1 MVEEKYIGLGLALG
15 GTFMIGSSFII
26 TKKGLNDAAN
36 RPADYPHSHQRTN
49 QTART
54 ASEDFAYLQNP
65 IWWAGMV
72 TMIVGEVA
80 NFAAYTFAP
89 AILVTPLGAM
99 SVIIGAILASFL
111 LDEKLGRLGVCGCAS
126 CIIGSV
132 VIVLHAPSDKEVE
145 TVDEILSYAATPAFL
160 AYLLFCFVT
169 CTYLIYRVV
178 PTHGTKT
185 PLVYLTI
192 CSLAGSVS
200 VMAIKG
206 FGVALKLTIAG
217 NNQLT
222 HISTYVFGVVVVSC
236 ILIQMNY
243 FNKALDTFS
252 TNVVN
257 PIYYVFFTTATIIAS
272 AILFQGFNTTGGV
285 NTISLICGFL
295 IIFMGVYL
303 LNISR
308 QPEKPHHAT
317 SLEAGLMNPRMSMSG
332 RLSMDSQGHGQG
344 VWNYGQLP
352 THSTYAPD
360 GSLNSAGH
368 GRRSSI
374 YRAQNSTLFSAFEE
388 EGVALTDLPEEEES
402 DGEER
407 RQPQSQG
414 GAQGRSLVGKRR
426 DEEEQG
432 GRHPAYTEPLRQ

>member
-1 MVEEKYIGLGLALG
+1 MVEDKYIGLGLALG
-15 GTFMIGSSFII
+15 GTFLIGSSFII
-26 TKKGLNDAAN
+26 TKKGLIDAAKRN
-36 RPADYPHSHQRTN
+36 LEYPHSHQR
-49 QTART
+49 QTGPQS
-54 ASEDFAYLQNP
+54 ASEDLSYLQNP
-65 IWWAGMV
+65 IWWAGMI
-72 TMIVGEVA
+72 TMVVGEVA

-126 CIIGSV
+126 CIIGSI

-145 TVDEILSYAATPAFL
+145 TVDEILTYAAKPAFL
-160 AYLLFCFVT
+160 FYITFVAIFS
-169 CTYLIYRVV
+169 TYMIYRVV
-178 PTHGTKT
+178 PTHGTRN
-185 PLVYLTI
+185 PMVYLSI
-192 CSLAGSVS
+192 CSLVGSVS

-206 FGVALKLTIAG
+206 FGVALKLTFAG

-222 HISTYVFGVVVVSC
+222 HISTYVFGVVVVGC
-236 ILIQMNY
+236 IMIQMNY

-272 AILFQGFNTTGGV
+272 AILFSGFNTPGGV

-308 QPEKPHHAT
+308 EPEVPHHQS
-317 SLEAGLMNPRMSMSG
+317 SLESGLMNPRMSMSG
-332 RLSMDSQGHGQG
+332 RMSMDSNQATL
-344 VWNYGQLP
+344 WNYGSVP
-352 THSTYAPD
+352 GGPTYAPD
-360 GSLNSAGH
+360 GSLNSATH

-374 YRAQNSTLFSAFEE
+374 YRAQNSTLFNAFEE
-388 EGVALTDLPEEEES
+388 EGMALTQLPEEDES
-402 DGEER
+402 DDEDVRREQNAGPGRNLLGKKGREEV
-407 RQPQSQG
+407 
-414 GAQGRSLVGKRR
+414 A
-426 DEEEQG
+426 G
-432 GRHPAYTEPLRQ
+432 GRHPAFQEAGR

>member
-1 MVEEKYIGLGLALG
+1 MVEDKYIGLGLALG
-15 GTFMIGSSFII
+15 GTFLIGSSFII
-26 TKKGLNDAAN
+26 TKKGLNDAA
-36 RPADYPHSHQRTN
+36 RKDMTEYSHPHQRQSGPRN
-49 QTART
+49 
-54 ASEDFAYLQNP
+54 ASEDLSYLQNP

-132 VIVLHAPSDKEVE
+132 IIVLHAPSDKEVE
-145 TVDEILSYAATPAFL
+145 TVDEILTYAAKPAFL
-160 AYLLFCFVT
+160 FYITFVAVFSV
-169 CTYLIYRVV
+169 YMIYRVV
-178 PTHGTKT
+178 PTHGTRN
-185 PLVYLTI
+185 PMVYLSI
-192 CSLAGSVS
+192 CSLVGSVS

-206 FGVALKLTIAG
+206 FGVALKLTFAG

-222 HISTYVFGVVVVSC
+222 HISTYVFGVVVVGC
-236 ILIQMNY
+236 IMIQMNY

-272 AILFQGFNTTGGV
+272 AILFSGFNTPGGV

-308 QPEKPHHAT
+308 EPDTPHHAS

-332 RLSMDSQGHGQG
+332 RMSMDSNNPAL
-344 VWNYGQLP
+344 WNYGAVP
-352 THSTYAPD
+352 GGATYAPD

-374 YRAQNSTLFSAFEE
+374 YRAQNSTLFNAFEE
-388 EGVALTDLPEEEES
+388 EGMALTQLPEEDES
-402 DGEER
+402 DSEDGR
-407 RQPQSQG
+407 RLNQG
-414 GAQGRSLVGKRR
+414 PGRNLVGKKSR
-426 DEEEQG
+426 DEVAG
-432 GRHPAYTEPLRQ
+432 GRHPAYSESG

>member
-1 MVEEKYIGLGLALG
+1 MIEDKYIGLGLALG
-15 GTFMIGSSFII
+15 GTFLIGSSFII
-26 TKKGLNDAAN
+26 TKKGLNDAAKK
-36 RPADYPHSHQRTN
+36 DMSEYPHSHQR
-49 QTART
+49 QTGPRN
-54 ASEDFAYLQNP
+54 ASEDLSYLQNP
-65 IWWAGMV
+65 IWWAGMI
-72 TMIVGEVA
+72 TMVVGEVA

-132 VIVLHAPSDKEVE
+132 IIVLHAPSDKEVE
-145 TVDEILSYAATPAFL
+145 TVDEILTYAAKPAFL
-160 AYLLFCFVT
+160 FYITFVAVFSV
-169 CTYLIYRVV
+169 YMIYRVV
-178 PTHGTKT
+178 PTHGTRN
-185 PLVYLTI
+185 PMVYLSI
-192 CSLAGSVS
+192 CSLVGSVS

-206 FGVALKLTIAG
+206 FGVALKLTFAG

-222 HISTYVFGVVVVSC
+222 HISTYVFGVVVVGC
-236 ILIQMNY
+236 IMIQMNY

-272 AILFQGFNTTGGV
+272 AILFSGFNTPGGV

-308 QPEKPHHAT
+308 EPEAPHHAS
-317 SLEAGLMNPRMSMSG
+317 SLESGLMNPRMSMSG
-332 RLSMDSQGHGQG
+332 RMSMDSNNPTL
-344 VWNYGQLP
+344 WNYGSVP
-352 THSTYAPD
+352 GGATYAPD
-360 GSLNSAGH
+360 GSLHSAGH

-374 YRAQNSTLFSAFEE
+374 YRAQNSTLFNAFEE
-388 EGVALTDLPEEEES
+388 EGMALTQLPEEDES
-402 DGEER
+402 DDESGR
-407 RQPQSQG
+407 REQNQG
-414 GAQGRSLVGKRR
+414 PGRNLVGKKSR
-426 DEEEQG
+426 DEVAG
-432 GRHPAYTEPLRQ
+432 GRHPAYQESGR

>member
-1 MVEEKYIGLGLALG
+1 MVEDKYIGLGLALG
-15 GTFMIGSSFII
+15 GTFLIGSSFII
-26 TKKGLNDAAN
+26 TKKGLNDAAKKDAN
-36 RPADYPHSHQRTN
+36 EYSHSHQR
-49 QTART
+49 QTGPRN
-54 ASEDFAYLQNP
+54 ASEDLSYLQNP
-65 IWWAGMV
+65 IWWAGMI
-72 TMIVGEVA
+72 TMVVGEVA

-132 VIVLHAPSDKEVE
+132 IIVLHAPSDKEVE
-145 TVDEILSYAATPAFL
+145 TVDEILTYAAKPAFL
-160 AYLLFCFVT
+160 FYITFVAVFSV
-169 CTYLIYRVV
+169 YMIYRVV
-178 PTHGTKT
+178 PTHGTRN
-185 PLVYLTI
+185 PMVYLSI
-192 CSLAGSVS
+192 CSLVGSVS

-206 FGVALKLTIAG
+206 FGVALKLTFAG

-222 HISTYVFGVVVVSC
+222 HISTYVFGVVVVGC
-236 ILIQMNY
+236 IMIQMNY

-272 AILFQGFNTTGGV
+272 AILFSGFNTPGGV

-308 QPEKPHHAT
+308 EPEAPHHQS

-332 RLSMDSQGHGQG
+332 RMSMESNSVGP
-344 VWNYGQLP
+344 WNYGSLP
-352 THSTYAPD
+352 NSGSTYAPD
-360 GSLNSAGH
+360 GSLNSASH

-374 YRAQNSTLFSAFEE
+374 YRAQNSTLFNAFEE
-388 EGVALTDLPEEEES
+388 EGMALTQLPEEDES
-402 DGEER
+402 DDEDGR
-407 RQPQSQG
+407 REQTQQG
-414 GAQGRSLVGKRR
+414 SGRNLMGKKSR
-426 DEEEQG
+426 DEISGG
-432 GRHPAYTEPLRQ
+432 GRHPAY